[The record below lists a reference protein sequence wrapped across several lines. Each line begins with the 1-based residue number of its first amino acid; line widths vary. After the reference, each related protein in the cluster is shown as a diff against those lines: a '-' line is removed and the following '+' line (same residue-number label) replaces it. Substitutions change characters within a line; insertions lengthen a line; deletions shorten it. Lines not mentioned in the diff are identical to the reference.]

1 MEKELLCRKVSKV
14 DVAMIQLDA
23 AIRANMQNR
32 DIEAITLAG
41 AAEEIFGAMCRRRGI
56 QNAVEKV
63 SELEVISWN
72 GDDVIKRRLFLN
84 DVRNNLKH
92 ANDDADDEFEVTE
105 LDPFFMIVRALAN
118 AKLLGVAFSVEM
130 ENFCVHHNS
139 NNQLR

>member
-1 MEKELLCRKVSKV
+1 
-14 DVAMIQLDA
+14 
-23 AIRANMQNR
+23 
-32 DIEAITLAG
+32 
-41 AAEEIFGAMCRRRGI
+41 MCRRRGI

>member
-63 SELEVISWN
+63 SELEVIGWN

>member
-56 QNAVEKV
+56 QNAVEKIA
-63 SELEVISWN
+63 EIEIINWK
-72 GDDVIKRRLFLN
+72 GDDVKKRISCLN
-84 DVRNNLKH
+84 EVRNNLKH
-92 ANDDADDEFEVTE
+92 ADDAVDEFEVTE

>member
-63 SELEVISWN
+63 SELEVIGWN

-105 LDPFFMIVRALAN
+105 LDPFFYDCTGAC
-118 AKLLGVAFSVEM
+118 KCKVAWRSL
-130 ENFCVHHNS
+130 FCGNGKFLCS
-139 NNQLR
+139 S

>member
-56 QNAVEKV
+56 QNAVEKIA
-63 SELEVISWN
+63 EIEIINWK
-72 GDDVIKRRLFLN
+72 GDDVKKRISCLN
-84 DVRNNLKH
+84 EVRNNLKH
-92 ANDDADDEFEVTE
+92 ADDAVDEFEVTE

-130 ENFCVHHNS
+130 ENFFVHHNS

>member
-1 MEKELLCRKVSKV
+1 MEKEILSRKVSKI
-14 DVAMIQLDA
+14 DIAMIQLNA

-56 QNAVEKV
+56 QNAVEKIA
-63 SELEVISWN
+63 EIEIIDWN
-72 GDDVIKRRLFLN
+72 GDDVKKRISCLN
-84 DVRNNLKH
+84 EVRNNLKH
-92 ANDDADDEFEVTE
+92 ADDAVDEFEVTE

>member
-1 MEKELLCRKVSKV
+1 MEKEILCRKVSKI
-14 DVAMIQLDA
+14 DIAMIQLNA
-23 AIRANMQNR
+23 AIRANIQNR

-63 SELEVISWN
+63 SELEVIGWK
-72 GDDVIKRRLFLN
+72 GDDVKKRISCLN
-84 DVRNNLKH
+84 EVRNNLKH
-92 ANDDADDEFEVTE
+92 ADDAVDEFEVTE

>member
-1 MEKELLCRKVSKV
+1 MEKEILSRKVSKI
-14 DVAMIQLDA
+14 DIAMIQLNA

-56 QNAVEKV
+56 QNAVEKIA
-63 SELEVISWN
+63 EIEIINWK
-72 GDDVIKRRLFLN
+72 GDDVKKRISCLN
-84 DVRNNLKH
+84 EVRNNLKH
-92 ANDDADDEFEVTE
+92 ADDAVDEFEVTE

>member
-41 AAEEIFGAMCRRRGI
+41 AAEEIFGAMCRRRGL
-56 QNAVEKV
+56 QNAVEKIA
-63 SELEVISWN
+63 ELEIIDWN
-72 GDDVIKRRLFLN
+72 GDDVKKRISCLN
-84 DVRNNLKH
+84 EVRNNLKH
-92 ANDDADDEFEVTE
+92 ADDAVDEFEVTE

>member
-130 ENFCVHHNS
+130 ENFFVHHNS